1 MGYHNNEIDE
11 GRLVAFL
18 QDAVQRVKTEED
30 PLVLNQY
37 KKLFKKN
44 VPFTLRMYV
53 AALLAKNASQG
64 FRGRRDRRNEHFR
77 ANENAPRRQF
87 NSEENTEE
95 RARRRTVIDEAL
107 AATIFISAGRNR
119 RVFPRDLIHLICSG
133 AGLERDRIGDIRVL
147 DNYSFVQL
155 FAEDS
160 EKVITALNG
169 TTYRGRPLQVSYS
182 RKKDELEMEG
192 ASQNDSFE
200 NQTYSDEE
208 AGLNTEAIPENV
220 SSGYVGD

>member
-1 MGYHNNEIDE
+1 MGYHNNNEIDE
-11 GRLVAFL
+11 GRFVALL

-53 AALLAKNASQG
+53 AALLAKNATGG
-64 FRGRRDRRNEHFR
+64 FRGRRDRRNERFH

-87 NSEENTEE
+87 NAEENTEE
-95 RARRRTVIDEAL
+95 RAKRRTVIDESV

-133 AGLERDRIGDIRVL
+133 AGLERERIGDIRVL

-169 TTYRGRPLQVSYS
+169 TTDRGRPLQVSYS
-182 RKKDELEMEG
+182 RKKDEMEMDT
-192 ASQNDSFE
+192 ASQSFE
-200 NQTYSDEE
+200 SQSYEE
-208 AGLNTEAIPENV
+208 EPGLNTEAIPDNV
-220 SSGYVGD
+220 SSGYVEN